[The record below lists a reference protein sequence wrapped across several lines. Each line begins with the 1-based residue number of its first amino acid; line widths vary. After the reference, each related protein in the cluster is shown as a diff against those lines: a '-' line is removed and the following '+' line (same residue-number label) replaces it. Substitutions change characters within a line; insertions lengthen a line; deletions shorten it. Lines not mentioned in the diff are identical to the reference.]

1 MLQHLDEL
9 KEILK
14 KYSLCVDDVIIV
26 GSGAISEIG
35 GRINNDIE
43 FCVRKKARPKIPFY
57 IRFLLLFVDHYDVSE
72 NVDLFANRYLRLGMY
87 DSDIEKKHCFHRLE
101 GTEFYMVNPEYE
113 LGYKYFR
120 NWPKDKIDF
129 ENIEK
134 DTRIKTRI
142 DYSLFSSI
150 IEKKCSFRNKL
161 YCAFRRRMWK
171 YKEYGEK
178 FLKK

>member
-14 KYSLCVDDVIIV
+14 KLSLNVDDIIIV

-35 GRINNDIE
+35 GRTNNDIE
-43 FCVRKKARPKIPFY
+43 FCVRKKARGKIPFY

-72 NVDLFANRYLRLGMY
+72 NVDLFANRYLKLGLY
-87 DSDIEKKHCFHRLE
+87 DSDIEKKLCFHKLE
-101 GTEFYMVNPEYE
+101 GSEFYMIDPEYE

-120 NWPKDKIDF
+120 NWPKDKIDLK
-129 ENIEK
+129 NIEK
-134 DTRIKTRI
+134 DVHIKEKVN
-142 DYSLFSSI
+142 YALFESI
-150 IEKKCSFRNKL
+150 ISKKCSFWNKL
-161 YCAFRRRMWK
+161 YFAFRRYMWK
-171 YKEYGEK
+171 YKEYGER